1 MDISDISKDKIK
13 LIATDLD
20 GTLLNDKKE
29 IGSYT
34 VEILNKLMND
44 YKIELI
50 LSSGRPYEGVKN
62 YNKLL
67 KNNNYSIIFNGACI
81 ADKEGKVVYRKTI
94 EENISESIIKLS
106 EKYDVCIHIYDNGK
120 YIVSKED
127 FPIKSYV
134 QKEQSL
140 PAVYGLNNI
149 RTYII
154 DKMLIL
160 GQRDILNKLQEEID
174 SQFNVHSCF
183 SGPLSLEITANGANK
198 GNALKWICDNKG
210 ISPDNIIAF
219 GDNFND
225 IEMIEYAGIGV
236 AMSNA
241 EEELKQKANYTTLS
255 NEEDGV
261 GNFLKNIFKLG

>member
-34 VEILNKLMND
+34 IEILNKLMND
-44 YKIELI
+44 YKIELV

-81 ADKEGKVVYRKTI
+81 ADREGKIMYRKTI

-149 RTYII
+149 KTYII

-160 GQRDILNKLQEEID
+160 GQRDILNKLQAEID

-198 GNALKWICDNKG
+198 GNALKWICNNKG
-210 ISPDNIIAF
+210 GDIKDVIAF

-236 AMSNA
+236 AMANA
-241 EEELKQKANYTTLS
+241 EEELKQKADYTALS

-261 GNFLKNIFKLG
+261 GKFLSNIFSI